1 MIFVTVGTE
10 LPFDRMVRPIDDWAK
25 NRGEG
30 VVFAQV
36 GPSTYRPR
44 HIEWVKFLETVDC
57 RAKIAAADVV
67 IAHAGMGTILTA
79 LEMGKP
85 ILVMPRRAELG
96 EVRSN
101 HQVATAEKLLAQ
113 GKVSVAMDEH
123 ELLSRLD
130 VLNALPSPERIQQH
144 APRELLRK
152 ISRFIEL
159 GVDDAG
165 SDFGPLVPLESVE
178 ALEPV
183 SGART

>member
-10 LPFDRMVRPIDDWAK
+10 LPFDRMVRPIDDWART
-25 NRGEG
+25 RGKG

-36 GPSTYRPR
+36 GPSAYRPK
-44 HIEWVKFLETVDC
+44 HIEWVKFLGTVDC
-57 RAKIAAADVV
+57 RAKMAAADVV

-85 ILVMPRRAELG
+85 ILVMPRRPELG

-123 ELLSRLD
+123 ELLCRLD
-130 VLNALPSPERIQQH
+130 RLHALPSPERIQQH

-152 ISRFIEL
+152 LSRFIEL
-159 GVDDAG
+159 GVNEAG
-165 SDFGPLVPLESVE
+165 SDFGPTFLPDTGETV
-178 ALEPV
+178 
-183 SGART
+183 GAGQSSR

>member
-10 LPFDRMVRPIDDWAK
+10 LPFDRIVRPIDDWAK
-25 NRGEG
+25 NRKKGT
-30 VVFAQV
+30 VFAQV
-36 GPSTYRPR
+36 GPSNYRPR
-44 HIEWVKFLETVDC
+44 NIEWVKFLETVDC

-85 ILVMPRRAELG
+85 ILVVPRRAELG

-123 ELLSRLD
+123 QLLTRLD
-130 VLNALPSPERIQQH
+130 QLHSLPSPERIQQH
-144 APRELLRK
+144 APRELLRRL
-152 ISRFIEL
+152 SQFIEL
-159 GVDDAG
+159 GVKDAG
-165 SDFGPLVPLESVE
+165 SDFGPEVMDESGDVVG
-178 ALEPV
+178 AGQ
-183 SGART
+183 GARR